1 MTGFFRRIV
10 TAAAAFCML
19 AGLAH
24 AQVDERRAE
33 AELIADR
40 TSVAPGDTFY
50 AALKMTMDEGW
61 HIYWRNAGDA
71 GLPPRLIL
79 EDGTNLPEDA
89 VGGFL
94 WPLPHLIPV
103 VEGEIMDYGYDD
115 EVIFAFPVTV
125 PADATGEMR
134 IVAEADYLICESICI
149 PETADV
155 SLTLPI
161 GSPVENAVAG
171 EEIGTWI
178 ARVPAAFAG
187 DARIDDSAAPWTLS
201 LRQDGGFPEG
211 AQLRF
216 FPFEHEISHPAAQ
229 PQKAGPNGASLS
241 LTPDRAGTIEES
253 LDGVIR
259 IDVPGEPAIGYEISA
274 TRGEVFAGTADRD
287 VQPAPIGMAGGAA
300 SSFDG
305 GGALGWQRIA
315 TLAFFALV
323 GGIILNLMP
332 CVLPVLSM
340 KAIGMVQAASSGR
353 AGELKSHGLWYTGGV
368 LVSFLVL
375 AGALLLVRQATG
387 SATLG
392 FQLQHAPTVA
402 ILALVMFAVGLWLM
416 GFFELG
422 GSVQNLG
429 GTLANRGGAAG
440 AFFTGILAA
449 VVGAPCVGPF
459 LGAALGAVIGQP
471 APAVIAVFLAMG
483 FGMALPFL
491 ILSFVPGLH
500 RILPR
505 PGKWMETLKQAFA
518 FPMFLTAAW
527 LLSVVAGLAGAGAA
541 GWTLAGAT
549 ALVFAVWIGRQGGAV
564 RKGVAALALGAAF
577 IYPAVQANV
586 PATESTGSSQAAFT
600 GSYGE
605 AAWSPETVEAM
616 LAEGR
621 PVFVDFTAS
630 WCASCQ
636 VNKLTTLKTRRV
648 QDAFESANVAFLVAD
663 FTQKDPMIAEELKLR
678 ARAGVPMY
686 LWYPAGAREP
696 QILPEILTQE
706 LVIGLV
712 EG

>member
-1 MTGFFRRIV
+1 MTGFFRRV
-10 TAAAAFCML
+10 ALAAISLVAF
-19 AGLAH
+19 AGLAQ
-24 AQVDERRAE
+24 AQMDERRAE
-33 AELIADR
+33 AELIADQV
-40 TSVAPGDTFY
+40 SVAPGDTFY
-50 AALKMTMDEGW
+50 AALKMTMDDGW

-79 EDGTNLPEDA
+79 EEGTTVPEGA
-89 VGGFL
+89 VGEFL

-115 EVIFAFPVTV
+115 VVVFAFPVTV
-125 PADATGEMR
+125 PDDASGEVR

-155 SLTLPI
+155 SLTLTVGAPA
-161 GSPVENAVAG
+161 ENAVSGA
-171 EEIGTWI
+171 EIGEWI
-178 ARVPAAFAG
+178 ARVPVAFG
-187 DARIDDSAAPWTLS
+187 GEARIDDTGATWTLS

-216 FPFEHEISHPAAQ
+216 FPFQHEISHPAAQ
-229 PQKAGPNGASLS
+229 PQRAGPDGASLS
-241 LTPDRAGTIEES
+241 LTPDRAGAFEAT

-259 IDVPGEPAIGYEISA
+259 VDVAGAEPVGYEISA
-274 TRGEVFAGTADRD
+274 LRGEVFAGTADRD
-287 VQPAPIGMAGGAA
+287 VQPALPGTGVLGGAGEA
-300 SSFDG
+300 NP
-305 GGALGWQRIA
+305 LGWQRIA
-315 TLAFFALV
+315 TLAFFALI

-340 KAIGMVQAASSGR
+340 KAIGMVQAASSGH

-402 ILALVMFAVGLWLM
+402 ILALIMFAVGLWLM
-416 GFFELG
+416 GFFEMG
-422 GSVQNLG
+422 TSVQNLG
-429 GTLANRGGAAG
+429 GSLASRGGAAG

-459 LGAALGAVIGQP
+459 LGAALGAVISQP

-500 RILPR
+500 RMLPK

-527 LLSVVAGLAGAGAA
+527 LLSVVAGLSGAGAA

-549 ALVFAVWIGRQGGAV
+549 ALVFAIWLGRQGGTV
-564 RKGVAALALGAAF
+564 RKAVAAIALGAAF
-577 IYPAVQANV
+577 IYPAMQANV
-586 PATESTGSSQAAFT
+586 PETSLTGSSQAAFT

-605 AAWSPETVEAM
+605 AAWSPDTVEAM

-648 QDAFESANVAFLVAD
+648 QEAFKNANVAFLVAD
-663 FTQKDPMIAEELKLR
+663 FTQKDPMIADELKLR

-686 LWYPAGAREP
+686 LWYPAGASEP
-696 QILPEILTQE
+696 QILPELLTQE